1 MKKRVLKSNILH
13 FATVAEQRTA
23 RAEEL
28 LVSNG
33 QLHER
38 AQSAETDRRR
48 ALELL
53 TLARAILVPGSG
65 DTADSINA
73 FLKEMGVE

>member
-1 MKKRVLKSNILH
+1 MKNRVLKSTIVH
-13 FATVAEQRTA
+13 FVTVAEQRTA
-23 RAEEL
+23 RADEL

-38 AQSAETDRRR
+38 AQSAETDRRL

-53 TLARAILVPGSG
+53 GKCANIMPDCAARNEAV
-65 DTADSINA
+65 A
-73 FLKEMGVE
+73 FIKSRMAR

>member
-1 MKKRVLKSNILH
+1 MKKRVLKSTIVH
-13 FATVAEQRTA
+13 FVTVAEQRTA

-38 AQSAETDRRR
+38 AQSAETDRRL

-53 TLARAILVPGSG
+53 GKCANIMPAGLVRDEAVNFIKERMAR
-65 DTADSINA
+65 
-73 FLKEMGVE
+73 